1 MNRLMS
7 FTLLVCLILI
17 GLPEKQAHLQSR
29 HGLVTYDVPFTCW
42 KCKCHLALLGD
53 LQFRGNRYARPPTDI
68 CPTCECV

>member
-29 HGLVTYDVPFTCW
+29 HGLVSYDVPFTCW

-53 LQFRGNRYARPPTDI
+53 VSRFVFHMNIVIYQCNLTH
-68 CPTCECV
+68 